1 LGFAAT
7 LDDLGFPEL
16 LHLISLNR
24 KSGRLSLTCREA
36 HAVIVFRQGRI
47 TYAASSKLKES
58 FGYILMRNGVVTEQ
72 DLVEALER
80 QDWLDHDR
88 KLGSVLVQMG
98 RVSADE
104 ARRALWQQ
112 AQWVITEVF
121 QWRSG
126 FFRFEA
132 QAEPSLGGA
141 AGGAD
146 DVLPRD
152 GFDTEELLLE
162 SVTLLDA
169 AFERRNA
176 DPTRDEAL
184 APVPRPWTTLPE
196 GECMQVR
203 SESFRV
209 PPEWEPRQ
217 RHSSFA
223 SLLNEIHSPSFSGEI
238 ALTVMRYAGQ
248 IVSRGVF
255 FLVSTSEL
263 LSIGQFGVKPS
274 EAGPRRLHIPLAEPS
289 VFLEPVQLKTP
300 HQGPLPH
307 LFWNDHLIEQLGG
320 GHPQEAIAVPMV
332 LEGRAAFVFYGDNP
346 PGAPPIG
353 PIQGL
358 EFLMAEA
365 ALAMERLVR
374 GGPTFDL
381 RPPRPPARLEH

>member
-36 HAVIVFRQGRI
+36 HAVIVFRHGRI

-88 KLGSVLVQMG
+88 RLGSVLVQMG

-126 FFRFEA
+126 FFRFEP
-132 QAEPSLGGA
+132 QTELA
-141 AGGAD
+141 AGVPSAD

-162 SVTLLDA
+162 SVTLLDE
-169 AFERRNA
+169 AFEQRSA
-176 DPTRDEAL
+176 DATRKEVHE
-184 APVPRPWTTLPE
+184 VPPPGARAD
-196 GECMQVR
+196 
-203 SESFRV
+203 SFRV
-209 PPEWEPRQ
+209 PPEWEPKQ

-223 SLLNEIHSPSFSGEI
+223 SLLNDIHSPSFAGEI
-238 ALTVMRYAGQ
+238 ALTVMRYGGQ

-255 FLVSTSEL
+255 FLVSTDEL
-263 LSIGQFGVKPS
+263 LNIGQFGIKPHES
-274 EAGPRRLHIPLAEPS
+274 GARRLNIPLTEPS
-289 VFLEPVQLKTP
+289 VFLEPVQLKIP

-346 PGAPPIG
+346 PGAPAIG

-365 ALAMERLVR
+365 ALAMERLVG
-374 GGPTFDL
+374 GGPSFDL
-381 RPPRPPARLEH
+381 RPRPASRLEH

>member
-1 LGFAAT
+1 MGFAAT

-36 HAVIVFRQGRI
+36 HAVIVFRQGRV
-47 TYAASSKLKES
+47 TYAASSRLKES

-80 QDWLDHDR
+80 QDWLEHDR
-88 KLGSVLVQMG
+88 RLGNVLVQMG

-104 ARRALWQQ
+104 ARKALWQQ

-126 FFRFEA
+126 FFRFEPLV
-132 QAEPSLGGA
+132 EPATGA
-141 AGGAD
+141 LLTLD

-162 SVTLLDA
+162 SVTLMDE
-169 AFERRNA
+169 AFEERN
-176 DPTRDEAL
+176 RDSRDAREPPPPPGAH
-184 APVPRPWTTLPE
+184 
-196 GECMQVR
+196 
-203 SESFRV
+203 SDSFRV
-209 PPEWEPRQ
+209 PPEWEPPRRQ
-217 RHSSFA
+217 SSFA
-223 SLLNEIHSPSFSGEI
+223 SLLNDIHSPSFSGEI

-263 LSIGQFGVKPS
+263 LSIGQFGIKPTDG
-274 EAGPRRLHIPLAEPS
+274 GPGRLRIPLTEPS
-289 VFLEPVQLKTP
+289 VLREPVQTKCL
-300 HQGPLPH
+300 HQGPLAR

-320 GHPQEAIAVPMV
+320 GLPQEAIVVPMV

-346 PGAPPIG
+346 PGASPIG

-365 ALAMERLVR
+365 ALAMERLLR
-374 GGPTFDL
+374 GPAADL
-381 RPPRPPARLEH
+381 HPPRPPSRRNH